1 MSTVQLADIEAARAR
16 IRDWVYLSPSATS
29 ETFSR
34 LCGAR
39 IAFKLENLQ
48 MTGSFKERGAL
59 NRLLL
64 LTAEERARGVIAA
77 SAGNH
82 AQGVSYHA
90 TRQQIRAQIVM
101 PLTTPMT
108 KVSATRSYGA
118 EVILHGTNY
127 DEAYEEAQRRCVAGG
142 LTFIHPFDDDAI
154 IAGQGTIGLELYEQ
168 NPHLD
173 AAVVPIGGGGLIA
186 GVACALKEK
195 NPKIRI
201 IGVQTS
207 RVPSMKES
215 VAAGKP
221 VLVPA
226 ATTIAEGI
234 AVRRPG
240 ERTFALVRRYV
251 DDIVTVDEEEIANA
265 ILLLLE
271 REKTVA
277 EGAGAAALA
286 ALVQRKVSLDGQKV
300 AVVIAGGNID
310 PTFLSRIIE
319 RGLVKDGRLS
329 RFRVRVP
336 DHAGALARL
345 TGVIA
350 GQLANILEITHDRA
364 YYGVNLGDSLVEVTL
379 ETRGSEHITELVA
392 ALEKAGY
399 RAERV
404 M

>member
-1 MSTVQLADIEAARAR
+1 MVQISDIEAARAR
-16 IRDWVYLSPSATS
+16 IRDWIYLSPSAAS

-34 LCGAR
+34 MTGSKVW
-39 IAFKLENLQ
+39 FKLENLQ

-64 LTAEERARGVIAA
+64 LTPEERARGVIAA

-90 TRQQIRAQIVM
+90 TRQKIGAQIVM

-108 KVSATRSYGA
+108 KVSATRGYGA
-118 EVILHGTNY
+118 EVVLHGTNY
-127 DEAYEEAQRRCVAGG
+127 DEAYDEARRRCTAGD
-142 LTFIHPFDDDAI
+142 LTFIHPFDDDAV
-154 IAGQGTIGLELYEQ
+154 IAGQGTIGLELIEQ
-168 NPHLD
+168 NPYLD
-173 AAVVPIGGGGLIA
+173 AVVVPIGGGGLIG
-186 GVACALKEK
+186 GVACAIKET
-195 NPKIRI
+195 NPKIKV
-201 IGVQTS
+201 IGVQTA
-207 RVPSMKES
+207 RVPSMQAS
-215 VAAGKP
+215 RAAGQP
-221 VLVPA
+221 VLVPP

-240 ERTFALVRRYV
+240 DRTFALCQRYV

-277 EGAGAAALA
+277 EGAGAAPLA
-286 ALVQRKVSLDGQKV
+286 ALVQRKVALDGKKV
-300 AVVIAGGNID
+300 ALVIAGGNID

-319 RGLVKDGRLS
+319 RGLVKDGRLV
-329 RFRVRVP
+329 RFRLRVP

-350 GQLANILEITHDRA
+350 GQLANILEIAHDRA
-364 YYGVNLGDSLVEVTL
+364 YYGVNLGDSIVEVTL
-379 ETRGSEHITELVA
+379 ETRGPEHITELVA

-399 RAERV
+399 RPERV
-404 M
+404 T